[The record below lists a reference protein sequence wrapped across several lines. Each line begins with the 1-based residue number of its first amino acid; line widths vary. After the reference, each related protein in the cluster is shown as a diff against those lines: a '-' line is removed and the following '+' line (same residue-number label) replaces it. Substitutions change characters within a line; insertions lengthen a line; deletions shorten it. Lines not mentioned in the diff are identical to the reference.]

1 MLCAADLISIKTH
14 LDDGRHHVS
23 CAADI
28 LVGRDTYPLNDDK
41 IHDPFAFYVALE
53 IERINGAITQLE
65 SNVKL
70 EAEDATSREEHLEQS
85 RG

>member
-1 MLCAADLISIKTH
+1 MLGAADLNTIKDH
-14 LDDGRHHVS
+14 LDNGRHHVS

-28 LVGRDTYPLNDDK
+28 LTGRDTYPLNDVD
-41 IHDPFAFYVALE
+41 ISDPFAFYVALE

-70 EAEDATSREEHLEQS
+70 EAEDATSREEFEDS
-85 RG
+85 E